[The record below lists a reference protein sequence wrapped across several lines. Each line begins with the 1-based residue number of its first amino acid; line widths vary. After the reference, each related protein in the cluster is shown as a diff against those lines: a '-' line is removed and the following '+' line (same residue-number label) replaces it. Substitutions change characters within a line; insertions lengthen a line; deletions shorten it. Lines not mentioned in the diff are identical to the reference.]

1 MKHSESINEI
11 SDALSKVQGEIED
24 ATKDSQN
31 PHFKSSFA
39 SLASVYEA
47 CRKLLAKNGIAVI
60 QSPSTTDNGS
70 VRITTMLAH
79 KSGQYFSDEF
89 DLTPKDKSPQS
100 LGSCVTYGR
109 RYSLMAMVGIAQ
121 DDDDGQAASQPQR
134 PQQQQRPQNVQ
145 QPAKPQPESPL
156 VSLFRQKG
164 WNAQQAQEFIYNSY
178 GAKSSSEL
186 KPEQVSELISTVKE
200 CTIEDALKV
209 AHSFRK
215 IRESHN
221 ENELR
226 GK

>member
-11 SDALSKVQGEIED
+11 ADALSKVQGEIED

-134 PQQQQRPQNVQ
+134 PQSRQTPNAQPPAQQQNSIGILL
-145 QPAKPQPESPL
+145 KE
-156 VSLFRQKG
+156 KG
-164 WNAQQAQEFIYNSY
+164 WTPQQAQEFIFNAY
-178 GAKSSSEL
+178 GAKASSDL
-186 KPEQVSELISTVKE
+186 TPEQRENFTQTVKVSK
-200 CTIEDALKV
+200 IEDALAV
-209 AHSFRK
+209 AYALRQQ
-215 IRESHN
+215 REN
-221 ENELR
+221 TKENELR